1 MLIRK
6 EDPENWRHVFR
17 IIYYGFG
24 DARRYEYYQK
34 PEKLRQVLLTRIRN
48 LNTLSREEFDAL
60 PAAELQRMIDDQVLT
75 KFIFEDRRYKP
86 DELVGI
92 VKSIKEW
99 GSTSSEEEVEYVDS

>member
-1 MLIRK
+1 MDGNAVIIFRIIHYLLRRHNCK

-34 PEKLRQVLLTRIRN
+34 PQKIRQVLTYKDKN

-75 KFIFEDRRYKP
+75 DLFLRIGDTTR
-86 DELVGI
+86 
-92 VKSIKEW
+92 
-99 GSTSSEEEVEYVDS
+99 